1 MHVTHSLDKGDF
13 IYYVFVDSYNA
24 MAFVDR
30 QQNANFTRL
39 SRLLVDKG
47 TEALRNTFDGIH
59 PPASLPGVLNFN
71 KSSLLK
77 LKPRVINNSQWD
89 FLYPPSGNLGCR
101 SISQHLW
108 ISENRMECTAV
119 GHRSVTAG
127 KYRKNQIV

>member
-13 IYYVFVDSYNA
+13 IYYVFVDSYNG
-24 MAFVDR
+24 MAFVDL

-77 LKPRVINNSQWD
+77 LKPRVINNSISSLD
-89 FLYPPSGNLGCR
+89 YVTKESREICMRR
-101 SISQHLW
+101 SSVQICKQGLK
-108 ISENRMECTAV
+108 
-119 GHRSVTAG
+119 RSVVCFEREL
-127 KYRKNQIV
+127 KR